1 MSIPIQQIPRAEK
14 RAIALA
20 LHANLSIRFRKGGPE
35 HALDDFLP
43 QLMDV
48 AARLNPAAS
57 SSAEGGG
64 GGGGG
69 LDRAQRILAIVA
81 ADDEVDTYLRHIEGY
96 LAVEALRRTGP
107 KVAVAKALHDVALP
121 DGLAH
126 IDDRIVEENSHCRAS
141 LAVLRAP
148 ENAAALAVLEMP
160 SAWLD
165 RWEEALDASDAAVSE
180 GLRAIAAQGA
190 GAPPA
195 QPSSNRDPEADW
207 VDLMARL
214 RRYMGSRATLD
225 DATRIEEGR
234 TLLRPLFD
242 ALQALRVAEDA
253 ARPARR
259 V

>member
-1 MSIPIQQIPRAEK
+1 MSVPIQQIPRAEK
-14 RAIALA
+14 RAIARA
-20 LHANLSIRFRKGGPE
+20 LHTNLSARFRKGQPE

-48 AARLNPAAS
+48 AARLNPTRT
-57 SSAEGGG
+57 GGG
-64 GGGGG
+64 GV
-69 LDRAQRILAIVA
+69 LDREQRILAIVS
-81 ADDEVDTYLRHIEGY
+81 ADDEVDTYLRHIESF

-107 KVAVAKALHDVALP
+107 NAAVAKKLHDAAFP

-141 LAVLRAP
+141 LAILRAP
-148 ENAAALAVLEMP
+148 ENTAALASLQLP
-160 SAWLD
+160 PGWLD

-180 GLRAIAAQGA
+180 GLRASAAEGA
-190 GAPPA
+190 GAPA
-195 QPSSNRDPEADW
+195 AEPSSNRDPEADW

-214 RRYMGSRATLD
+214 RRYMASRAALD
-225 DATRIEEGR
+225 DSTRIEEGR

-253 ARPARR
+253 ARAPRR